1 MELKKGMQKG
11 SYTIEA
17 SIWISSILFMM
28 MGVLE
33 LGIDFYQRSKERE
46 PSAYL
51 QELDIVEEF
60 YNYQVLKEVGEEW
73 LDD

>member
-1 MELKKGMQKG
+1 MLKGMLKG

-17 SIWISSILFMM
+17 SIWISTILFMM

-33 LGIDFYQRSKERE
+33 VGIDFYQRSKEKE
-46 PSAYL
+46 LSAYS
-51 QELDIVEEF
+51 QEVDIVAEF

-73 LDD
+73 LDDK